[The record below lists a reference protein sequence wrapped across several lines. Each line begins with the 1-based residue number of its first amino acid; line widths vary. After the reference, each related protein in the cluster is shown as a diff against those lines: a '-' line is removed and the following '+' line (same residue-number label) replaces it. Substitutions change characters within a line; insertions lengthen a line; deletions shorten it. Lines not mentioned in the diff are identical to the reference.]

1 VNEFLLIHIGSRAED
16 PILWIVWSRQEQEVI
31 ASGELPGAEA
41 LTSLTEKATN
51 RPIYVLV
58 PSSDL
63 IFRTLTL
70 PGRLNRQTR
79 QALPFM
85 LEETVATDID
95 QLHLHILDSAG
106 SQVDVVAVEH
116 QLIDTWLSWFTAAKL
131 APQRIIPD
139 TLALPVPNP
148 EHYSAL
154 QLHDQWLFRKNIW
167 EGASIDAS
175 WLPVWIDSQEQKPLR
190 IQSFTPAPAN
200 SEHAQWTTTL
210 CELPMQLLAENLP
223 PKSINL
229 LQGIAHTA
237 SFWKKHWRYWRIP
250 AFLAGAWLVLLFST
264 NCIEYMQLKQQKD
277 QLQQDM
283 ILVYH
288 HYFPQEKRIINPRI
302 QLKQHLG
309 RLQSSNPNDFIHLL
323 ATVTPPLKQVANW
336 QLQSLSY
343 DQTRQELHI
352 QFTATDDNVIEAFKK
367 ALPATYT
374 LSTNNLQNL
383 DKRVTGE
390 LVIRSKS

>member
-1 VNEFLLIHIGSRAED
+1 MNEFLLIHIGSHADD
-16 PILWIVWSRQEQEVI
+16 PILWIIWSRQEQEVI
-31 ASGELPGAEA
+31 ASGELSGADA
-41 LTSLTEKATN
+41 LAALADKAAN

-63 IFRTLTL
+63 IFRTLNL

-85 LEETVATDID
+85 LEETVATDIE
-95 QLHLHILDSAG
+95 QLHINILDSTG

-116 QLIDTWLSWFTAAKL
+116 QLLETWLSWFTEAKL
-131 APQRIIPD
+131 APQRMIPD

-148 EHYSAL
+148 GHYSAL

-175 WLPVWIDSQEQKPLR
+175 WLSIWIDSQEHNPLK

-200 SEHAQWTTTL
+200 TEQTQWTTTL

-223 PKSINL
+223 QKSVNL

-237 SFWKKHWRYWRIP
+237 SFWKKHWRHWRIP

-283 ILVYH
+283 ILIYH

-309 RLQSSNPNDFIHLL
+309 RLQTSNPDDFIQLL
-323 ATVTPPLKQVANW
+323 GAVTPSLKQVANW
-336 QLQSLSY
+336 QLQNLSY
-343 DQTRQELHI
+343 DQSKQELRI
-352 QFTATDDNVIEAFKK
+352 QFTATDYNVIEAFKK

-374 LSTNNLQNL
+374 LATNNLQNQ
-383 DKRVTGE
+383 DKRITGE